1 MFNPARFID
10 APETARM
17 GVGGEKANLDNNA
30 LALRTYAGYL
40 TTGPPIG
47 DNYLLDVGT
56 CDIGESHDNCAP
68 PDENGTPEETGTV
81 CGREYN
87 SLEERDTLI
96 SELVKEDKDPEGNTI
111 RKCKK
116 FVRMNNLPRGK
127 SVNIAGIEVHLNGLL
142 SAATDDLL
150 DLENAS
156 SVLDNKC
163 SVIEAEI
170 DHDRE
175 EENLREEDIKACEGQ
190 GKKYNE
196 DCGSIP
202 NGKCMTIDDRL
213 TCVSMPKPQ
222 KKIQWCGPML
232 DKAKCSGDQATNKCS
247 DNKEIGVAEGGGS
260 RTDNVKDLFL
270 LILLILLLIIYFFSV
285 NKLNKN

>member
-17 GVGGEKANLDNNA
+17 GVGGEKANLGNNA
-30 LALRTYAGYL
+30 TALLTYGNYL
-40 TTGPPIG
+40 TNGPPIG

-56 CDIGESHDNCAP
+56 CDICGSHVNCAP
-68 PDENGTPEETGTV
+68 PDENGIPKETGTV

-87 SLEERDTLI
+87 SLEERETLI
-96 SELVKEDKDPEGNTI
+96 RELVKEDKDPEGNTI

-127 SVNIAGIEVHLNGLL
+127 SVNIAGIEVHFNGLL
-142 SAATDDLL
+142 SGATDDLL

-163 SVIEAEI
+163 SVIEADI
-170 DHDRE
+170 DNDRE
-175 EENLREEDIKACEGQ
+175 DQRDTDIAACEGQ
-190 GKKYNE
+190 DKKYNE

-202 NGKCMTIDDRL
+202 NGKCMMVDNRL

-222 KKIQWCGPML
+222 KKVQWCGPML

-247 DNKEIGVAEGGGS
+247 DNTEIGIAEGGGS